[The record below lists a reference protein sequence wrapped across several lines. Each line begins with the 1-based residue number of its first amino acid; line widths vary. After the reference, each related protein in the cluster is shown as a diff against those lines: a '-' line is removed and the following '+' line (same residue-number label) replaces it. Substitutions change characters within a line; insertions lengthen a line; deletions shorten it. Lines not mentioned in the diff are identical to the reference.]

1 MKKMGLLAL
10 LVAGMLTFASAQTIG
25 ISGTVKTSDGDAL
38 HLAFVQ
44 DQQYKNGAYTDSTGS
59 FSLTVYANS
68 KLKVVCR
75 GFRDTLVSVNNQ
87 TTFAI
92 VLRPAVNIVAS
103 RSNIQKP
110 ADDHT
115 AINMTTFSATMTRDE
130 PSVPNHAQSFSYKID
145 PTHTT
150 TVPLSAGSYDMAQG
164 AIFPVFTH
172 KEATQG
178 SRYLFDNWV
187 HGYVLNAGDS
197 VIQSPELFFNYDKM
211 GGSLL
216 LSKDKH
222 SAIEVYKEN
231 VKSFTLFDALN
242 QPSTFAMVPDIDK
255 GHYTQVL
262 SSGNNYKIYKAIK
275 TKFEAANYVSD
286 GVAATG
292 NNFDSYEDEYTYYIL
307 NVKTNQLQKI
317 TLKKK
322 ALKQAFAA
330 DGNKAD
336 GYFKTNDA
344 DIDDNY
350 LASLGDYMNK

>member
-1 MKKMGLLAL
+1 MKRISLLIL
-10 LVAGMLTFASAQTIG
+10 LVAGILTFASAQTIVV
-25 ISGTVKTSDGDAL
+25 SGTVKTSDGDAL

-44 DQQYKNGAYTDSTGS
+44 DKQYKNGVYTDSTGS

-68 KLKVVCR
+68 RLKVVCK

-87 TTFAI
+87 TSFAV
-92 VLRPAVNIVAS
+92 VLRPTVNIVAS

-115 AINMTTFSATMTRDE
+115 DINFATFSATMTRDE
-130 PSVPNHAQSFSYKID
+130 PSLPNHLETYTDARGVK
-145 PTHTT
+145 TT
-150 TVPLSAGSYDMAQG
+150 LTSGSYDMAQG
-164 AIFPVFTH
+164 AIFPVFMH

-178 SRYLFDNWV
+178 SRYLFDTWV

-222 SAIEVYKEN
+222 AAIEIYKEN
-231 VKSFTLFDALN
+231 VKSFTLFDAFN

-255 GHYTQVL
+255 GHYVQVL
-262 SSGNNYKIYKAIK
+262 SSGNNYKIYKAIT

-286 GVAATG
+286 GVASTG
-292 NNFDSYEDEYTYYIL
+292 NNFDSYQDECTYYIL

-317 TLKKK
+317 SLKKK
-322 ALKQAFAA
+322 ILKQAFAA
-330 DGNKAD
+330 DGPKAD
-336 GYFKTNDA
+336 SYFKTNDA

-350 LASLGDYMNK
+350 LASLGDYMNKQ

>member
-1 MKKMGLLAL
+1 MKKMIL
-10 LVAGMLTFASAQTIG
+10 LVLLVTGMMTFASAQNIS
-25 ISGTVKTSDGDAL
+25 ISGTVKTGDGDAL

-44 DQQYKNGAYTDSTGS
+44 DQQYKNGVYTDSTGS

-87 TTFAI
+87 TVFAI
-92 VLRPAVNIVAS
+92 VMKPVVNITAK
-103 RSNIQKP
+103 RSGIPEAANPTDGI
-110 ADDHT
+110 
-115 AINMTTFSATMTRDE
+115 SLVTMRDE
-130 PSVPNHAQSFSYKID
+130 MMLNEPGVPGSKRHFNAPGVG
-145 PTHTT
+145 PTTSRA
-150 TVPLSAGSYDMAQG
+150 VQLDMGQGSIY
-164 AIFPVFTH
+164 PVFIH

-178 SRYLFDNWV
+178 SRYLFDTWV
-187 HGYVLNAGDS
+187 HGYILNAADS
-197 VIQSPELFFNYDKM
+197 IIQSPELFFNYDKM

-222 SAIEVYKEN
+222 AAIELYREN

-242 QPSTFAMVPDIDK
+242 QPSTYAMVPDIDK

-262 SSGNNYKIYKAIK
+262 SSGNNYKIYKAVK
-275 TKFEAANYVSD
+275 TRFELANYVSD
-286 GVAATG
+286 GVASSG
-292 NNFDSYEDEYTYYIL
+292 NNFDSYQDEYTYYIL

-317 TLKKK
+317 SLKKK